1 MRERSDAG
9 IRSEAVLVLLLIL
22 SVLLIIFTRVVEGR
36 MIRERGGRLILFIQ
50 RSVGVSLERVK
61 DGFGSLRR
69 LKEMRIQYESV
80 LRTLSDYRGIEREAV
95 ELRRENQA
103 LKDQLGFSLEM
114 EFSNI
119 PARII
124 GRDPS
129 NLFSSITV
137 DKGSL
142 DGIRVGAAV
151 TAFHDGFFGLM
162 GKVESVGTRSSR
174 IRPIADQDLYVA
186 GRLEES
192 RHQGLVQGRGD
203 ENGELLMR
211 YVHKSAGASI
221 GVNDLVVT
229 SGMSSIYPPGIYV
242 GRVSEV
248 RSREYANS
256 LDIVLVPIIDVRSA
270 EYVFIL
276 RSSP

>member
-114 EFSNI
+114 ELSNI

-137 DKGSL
+137 DRGSL
-142 DGIRVGAAV
+142 DGIRLGAAV
-151 TAFHDGFFGLM
+151 TAFQDGFFGLM

-186 GRLEES
+186 GRLEDS

-211 YVHKSAGASI
+211 YVHKSTGGSI

-276 RSSP
+276 GSSP

>member
-114 EFSNI
+114 ELSNI

-142 DGIRVGAAV
+142 DGIRLGAAV
-151 TAFHDGFFGLM
+151 TAFQDGFFGLM

-276 RSSP
+276 GSSP

>member
-114 EFSNI
+114 ELSNI

-142 DGIRVGAAV
+142 DGIRLGAAV
-151 TAFHDGFFGLM
+151 TAFQDGFFGLM

-229 SGMSSIYPPGIYV
+229 SGMSSIYPSGIYV

-276 RSSP
+276 GSSP

>member
-114 EFSNI
+114 ELSNI

-142 DGIRVGAAV
+142 DGIRLGAAV
-151 TAFHDGFFGLM
+151 TAFQDGFFGLM

-186 GRLEES
+186 GRLEDS

-211 YVHKSAGASI
+211 YVHKSAGGSI

-256 LDIVLVPIIDVRSA
+256 LDIVLVPIIDVSSA

-276 RSSP
+276 GSSP

>member
-151 TAFHDGFFGLM
+151 TAFQDGFFGLM

-256 LDIVLVPIIDVRSA
+256 LDIILVPIIDVRSA

-276 RSSP
+276 GSSP